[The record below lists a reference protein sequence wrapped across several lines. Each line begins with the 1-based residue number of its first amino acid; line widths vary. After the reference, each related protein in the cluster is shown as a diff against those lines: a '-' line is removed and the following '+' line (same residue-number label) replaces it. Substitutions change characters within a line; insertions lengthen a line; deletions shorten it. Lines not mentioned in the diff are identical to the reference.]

1 MISRKEGTLL
11 ALTGGVRLK
20 QRVQHPR
27 IHERKERGAP
37 YWYFRYWHDEL
48 LPDGTIKTTRKRHLV
63 GPSKGPNALTR
74 RQAEVERDR
83 FLANLNAS
91 ATRCEA
97 AMMGGQ
103 PVELGAILFGKLAEM
118 WRKDYVDNPK
128 VRLAAPTRAKYRS
141 SLDNYILPRW
151 KDVRLAAFRTKDVLD
166 WIHQV
171 CTSWHRMIDLRNVMS
186 GIFTKAQEWEIL
198 PETYANPMRRVKV
211 GRKWSVRPER
221 ILTEEETTD
230 VLSRLEDPYLLICET
245 CIYCGTRV
253 SEALGLQRRHVDLD
267 KGVIRIEQRHCRG
280 DIDEPKT
287 EKSRRTLALGALV
300 ERYEDWFGK
309 QGIITASQWVFAQ
322 ELDPA
327 MPMWDTTVRTYL
339 KKAAR
344 AAGCDFP
351 GFGLHS
357 FRRANITW
365 RQEVGGSAIETAKIA
380 GHSTPRITEDYT
392 IVQLKRQE
400 ELTRRI
406 QQRLAQAKPK
416 AEAPT
421 LPAPPPGSEPP
432 EAPPNLAGAESASR
446 MIQ

>member
-1 MISRKEGTLL
+1 
-11 ALTGGVRLK
+11 
-20 QRVQHPR
+20 
-27 IHERKERGAP
+27 
-37 YWYFRYWHDEL
+37 
-48 LPDGTIKTTRKRHLV
+48 
-63 GPSKGPNALTR
+63 
-74 RQAEVERDR
+74 
-83 FLANLNAS
+83 
-91 ATRCEA
+91 
-97 AMMGGQ
+97 
-103 PVELGAILFGKLAEM
+103 
-118 WRKDYVDNPK
+118 
-128 VRLAAPTRAKYRS
+128 
-141 SLDNYILPRW
+141 
-151 KDVRLAAFRTKDVLD
+151 
-166 WIHQV
+166 
-171 CTSWHRMIDLRNVMS
+171 
-186 GIFTKAQEWEIL
+186 
-198 PETYANPMRRVKV
+198 
-211 GRKWSVRPER
+211 VRPER